1 MKTTQTPKHPN
12 TQTRRRILLFGYLG
26 IWVLGYLLP
35 AHAQFARS
43 SDSNLYPYALTF
55 SNDWTF
61 IMSQPTFPTGTNHN
75 FSGTNMNQVITN
87 ASAYQAFL
95 ATNGWTAVATNIA
108 AYQAFLATNNN
119 FNGNSLTNLNGQE
132 VRYRTNQALATSI
145 DVGNKY
151 TGFATNNNIS
161 IAGCANVDATGTN
174 ISWGILTITNTA
186 GSSAVKT
193 IAIPAAW
200 VDVDNLGGT
209 TIYNTNQGVLS
220 VMVYP
225 NLGTNFIWRGK

>member
-1 MKTTQTPKHPN
+1 MKMNQCCGSGLKSKVLLWVIASAVLALDSRL
-12 TQTRRRILLFGYLG
+12 QTRDCQ
-26 IWVLGYLLP
+26 
-35 AHAQFARS
+35 AQFARS
-43 SDSNLYPYALTF
+43 SDTNLYPYTLNF

-61 IMSQPTFPTGTNHN
+61 IVAQPTFPNGTNYN
-75 FSGTNMNQVITN
+75 WSGTNLNTLITN
-87 ASAYQAFL
+87 A
-95 ATNGWTAVATNIA
+95 A
-108 AYQAFLATNNN
+108 AYQAYIATNNYSPTVTN
-119 FNGNSLTNLNGQE
+119 ITLYIVTNSYNGNAITNLNGQE

-151 TGFATNNNIS
+151 TGFATNDNIS
-161 IAGCANVDATGTN
+161 IAGCANVDSTGTN

-193 IAIPAAW
+193 IAIPSAW